1 MEKVTFYPCKK
12 KGEVRVKYRIRD
24 GRSGQVYYT
33 TDILCSEKDLEKLNP
48 DGSRKDRVKLF
59 NVDLAESLKK
69 EYEVMMAAYFAHLL
83 ARTIVLTV
91 RYRRDVISR
100 HFPA

>member
-48 DGSRKDRVKLF
+48 DGSR
-59 NVDLAESLKK
+59 
-69 EYEVMMAAYFAHLL
+69 
-83 ARTIVLTV
+83 
-91 RYRRDVISR
+91 
-100 HFPA
+100 